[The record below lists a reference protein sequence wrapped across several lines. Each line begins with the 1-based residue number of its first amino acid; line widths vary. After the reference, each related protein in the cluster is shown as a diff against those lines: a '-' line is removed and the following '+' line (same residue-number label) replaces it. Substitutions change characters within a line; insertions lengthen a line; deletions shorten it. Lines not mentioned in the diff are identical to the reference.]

1 MENKDLISR
10 KALIDWF
17 MPYVHSGI
25 ETIPAETV
33 IEGIKG
39 APAVEAAPVVHGQ
52 WKQYQDT
59 DEWTCSVCGEGQVCY
74 DYEPQEMGLN
84 YCPNCGAKMDGG
96 NNNG

>member
-33 IEGIKG
+33 IEDIRG
-39 APAVEAAPVVHGQ
+39 APAVEAAQVVRCKDCILYKKFP
-52 WKQYQDT
+52 WA
-59 DEWTCSVCGEGQVCY
+59 E
-74 DYEPQEMGLN
+74 
-84 YCPNCGAKMDGG
+84 
-96 NNNG
+96 